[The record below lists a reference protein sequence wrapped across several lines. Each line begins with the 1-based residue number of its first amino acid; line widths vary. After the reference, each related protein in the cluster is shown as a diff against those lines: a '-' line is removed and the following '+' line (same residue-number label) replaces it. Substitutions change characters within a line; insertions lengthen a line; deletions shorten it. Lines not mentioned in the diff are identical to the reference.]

1 MVTND
6 HTPAAPAPEIVREY
20 RDAPLVG
27 VGALIWRADT
37 GQVLLV
43 QRGREPSLGLWALP
57 GGLVEIG
64 ETLAD
69 ALMREVAEET
79 GLRVRPGPFIGSF
92 EPIVRDDE
100 GRVRFHY
107 VVLDYLAYW
116 EAGEP
121 RAGDDAEA
129 VGWFAPA
136 ALDALPM
143 SADTRAMVRRG
154 VLLSPGVCEVDDDVA
169 VVFVDVMAQ
178 KLERGV

>member
-1 MVTND
+1 MTTSHSSPTSPSPD
-6 HTPAAPAPEIVREY
+6 IPREY

-43 QRGREPSLGLWALP
+43 QRSREPSLGMWALP

-69 ALMREVAEET
+69 ALVREVAEET
-79 GLRVRPGPFIGSF
+79 GLTVRPGPFIGSF
-92 EPIVRDDE
+92 EPILRDDE

-107 VVLDYLAYW
+107 VVLDYLALW
-116 EAGEP
+116 EAGVP
-121 RAGDDAEA
+121 QAGDDAGA
-129 VGWFAPA
+129 VGWFAPD

-143 SADTRAMVRRG
+143 SPATRAMVHKG
-154 VLLSPGVCEVDDDVA
+154 IAL
-169 VVFVDVMAQ
+169 AQ
-178 KLERGV
+178 AI